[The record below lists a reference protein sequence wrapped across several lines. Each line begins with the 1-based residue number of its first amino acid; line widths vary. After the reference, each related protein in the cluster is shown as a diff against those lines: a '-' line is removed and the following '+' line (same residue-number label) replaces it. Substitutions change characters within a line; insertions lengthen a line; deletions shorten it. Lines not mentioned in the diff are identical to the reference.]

1 MIGLTGA
8 NGELGR
14 RIARALAAAG
24 TAELVLGT
32 RNGVCEHAPD
42 GARVRAV
49 DFSDPAGTRRAFEGV
64 DELLLIS
71 TGADVEEGIRQ
82 HRTAIDAAVDAGVR
96 RIVYTS
102 FIDCAADSPFP
113 TAHVHAATEAA
124 LAEAG
129 ASSGVEYLILRDG
142 QYMDRFVEFA
152 PGAAASGELSLP
164 IAPEAGAS
172 FICRDDL
179 AEFAARALLTSSL
192 TGVLTP
198 TGSRVVSYAEA
209 TAAMSAAT
217 GAEIRFTP
225 CDADDYRRELQDA
238 GWPAWKADSYTRF
251 FEAVGEGRTSAV
263 TGDFAALMGREPRG
277 VEEFVAAGLS

>member
-14 RIARALAAAG
+14 RIVEALADAG
-24 TAELVLGT
+24 AGEMVLGT
-32 RNGVCEHAPD
+32 RSGVCAHAPE
-42 GARVRAV
+42 AAEVRAV
-49 DFSDPAGTRRAFEGV
+49 DFSDPAGTRRAFEGI

-82 HRTAIDAAVDAGVR
+82 HRVAIDAAVDAGVR

-113 TAHVHAATEAA
+113 TAHVHAATEAY
-124 LAEAG
+124 LAETGIAH
-129 ASSGVEYLILRDG
+129 LNLRDG

-152 PGAAASGELSLP
+152 PGAAAAGELVLP

-179 AEFAARALLTSSL
+179 AAFAARALLSPSL
-192 TGVLTP
+192 LGTLTP
-198 TGSRVVSYAEA
+198 TGTRVVSYAEA
-209 TAAMSAAT
+209 TAAMAAAT
-217 GAEIRFTP
+217 GSEIRFVE
-225 CDADDYRRELQDA
+225 CEADEYHRLLLSD
-238 GWPAWKADSYTRF
+238 GWSAWKADSYTRF
-251 FEAVGEGRTSAV
+251 FEAVGQGRTSAV

-277 VEEFVAAGLS
+277 LEEFVAAGLRGSTR